1 MDNVPHLALPLR
13 ITGDH
18 FVSVQQ
24 DTLDELVTA
33 VAAIVTFPLGYRVER
48 PDFGITPPEL
58 GDRPLDTLDVEQ
70 AVEAYEPRALVNVT
84 EQPYDPLDP
93 GADRLR
99 VEVTMPRAEEGDH

>member
-24 DTLDELVTA
+24 DTLDELVAA

-48 PDFGITPPEL
+48 PDFG
-58 GDRPLDTLDVEQ
+58 RPLDTLDVEQ